1 MNPAGSGLRGV
12 IIGAGIGGLATAL
25 SLHEVGV
32 RVDVFDS
39 ASELRPLGVGIN
51 LLPHAVRELDALGLL
66 QELHAHAVAPSALVY
81 CTKRGEEIWRE
92 PRGMAAG
99 YSWPQLSLHRGVLQE
114 VLRGAVVERLGAEA
128 LHLGRRLVRI
138 GGSDETPVAEFDDG
152 EVDVDLIVAADG
164 IHSAARAQRYP
175 DEGSFLWNGSL
186 LWRGIAEVEP
196 VLDGRSMIWA
206 GHPEQKFVGY
216 PIADLPGGTQRFNF
230 IAELRRP
237 DSDLARSEDWN
248 RRGSLDDFL
257 PQFKGWD
264 FGWLNVPGIVE
275 AAPETFLFP
284 MVDREPIPQWTFG
297 RSTLLGDAAHPM
309 YPIGSNGASQ
319 AILDARV
326 LAGCLNRHGKNVDE
340 ALRRYEATRRPATA
354 AIVQANRGLGPELPM
369 HLVEER
375 APDGFADIADVI
387 TPEEIAEV
395 TERYRTTAGFSLS
408 ALQRGTSLVEDPYPL

>member
-1 MNPAGSGLRGV
+1 VSSAASALRGV
-12 IIGAGIGGLATAL
+12 VIGAGIGGLATAL
-25 SLHEVGV
+25 SLHEVGMQ
-32 RVDVFDS
+32 VDVFDS

-66 QELHAHAVAPSALVY
+66 QELRSHAIAPSVLVY
-81 CTKRGEEIWRE
+81 CTKRGQEIWRE

-99 YSWPQLSLHRGVLQE
+99 YPWPQLSLHRGMLQE
-114 VLRGAVVERLGAEA
+114 VLRVAVIERLGEEA
-128 LHLGRRLVRI
+128 LHLGRRLVRV
-138 GGSDETPVAEFDDG
+138 GGSDQRPVAELDDG
-152 EVDVDLIVAADG
+152 DVEADLIVAADG

-175 DEGSFLWNGSL
+175 DEGRFLWNGSL
-186 LWRGIAEVEP
+186 LWRGIAEVLP
-196 VLDGRSMIWA
+196 VLDGRSMVWA

-216 PIADLPGGTQRFNF
+216 PIADLPGGTQKLNF

-237 DSDLARSEDWN
+237 DSDLAYSEDWN

-264 FGWLNVPGIVE
+264 FGWLDVPGIVE
-275 AAPETFLFP
+275 AAHETFLFP
-284 MVDREPIPQWTFG
+284 MVDREPIPRWTFG

-326 LAGCLNRHGKNVDE
+326 LAGCIRRHGDSVDE
-340 ALRRYEATRRPATA
+340 ALGRYEATRRPATA
-354 AIVQANRGLGPELPM
+354 AIVRANRGLGPELPM
-369 HLVEER
+369 QLVEER
-375 APDGFADIADVI
+375 APDGFADIGDVI

-395 TERYRTTAGFSLS
+395 TERYRATAGFSLA